1 LSFPANEPVGRG
13 HAALRRARGFFT
25 AGDSDAVARRAGATA
40 LVIRLASAGLAYVAQ
55 VVFARLMGQYE
66 YGVFAYTWVWF
77 LVFSAVATLGFGDS
91 PVRYIAQLRER
102 GETAHLRGFLR
113 FAAMVIVVAS
123 VAFAILLVAAL
134 PFAEGIID
142 HAYLMP
148 MALMAVS
155 IPFACAQS
163 FLEGVG
169 RSYNWTI
176 PALLPVYIIRHGL
189 LLSIMAAAVALGVEA
204 TAVNAFICLVL
215 TMVLSIAYQ
224 ATAILRR
231 LRHVIEPGPAAYR
244 PKEWLRGSSPFAV
257 LYAAQHL
264 SSFADVVVLSF
275 FVSPAEIAVYFAATR
290 IIQVV
295 NLVPYAATVG
305 TAHLFSASHTRGDHD
320 DLQRLVRHVVV
331 ANFIIAVT
339 AVGILIAGGDMLLG
353 MFGHGFEAG
362 YVPLAILAA
371 GVMARVAAGP
381 AEDILNMTGNGNVSA
396 YAYLAIVVLNI
407 VLAIA
412 LIIPFGLNGAAAASA
427 IALALRAF
435 WLSFSVW
442 KRLHISTSIF
452 AVAAT
457 YLARL
462 AHREALFRTPAE

>member
-1 LSFPANEPVGRG
+1 MRFL
-13 HAALRRARGFFT
+13 T
-25 AGDSDAVARRAGATA
+25 ATDKDAVARRSGAIA
-40 LVIRLASAGLAYVAQ
+40 LVIRLTSAGLAYVAQ
-55 VVFARLMGQYE
+55 VVFARLMGQFE

-102 GETAHLRGFLR
+102 GETAYLRGFLR
-113 FAAMVIVVAS
+113 FAALVIIAASVVFSAILVVA
-123 VAFAILLVAAL
+123 L
-134 PFAEGIID
+134 PIADRFID

-155 IPFACAQS
+155 IPFACLQS
-163 FLEGVG
+163 YFEGVG
-169 RSYNWTI
+169 RSYDWTL
-176 PALLPVYIIRHGL
+176 PALLPIYIIRHGL
-189 LLSIMAAAVALGVEA
+189 LLIIMVSAVGFGVEA
-204 TAVNAFICLVL
+204 TAINAFICLIL

-224 ATAILRR
+224 ATVILGRLRR
-231 LRHVIEPGPAAYR
+231 VIEPGPSAYR
-244 PKEWLRGSSPFAV
+244 SKEWLRGSSPFAL

-275 FVSPAEIAVYFAATR
+275 FVSPAQIAIYFAATR

-320 DLQRLVRHVVV
+320 NLQRLVRHVVV
-331 ANFIIAVT
+331 ANFIIAAI
-339 AVGILIAGGDMLLG
+339 AVSILIAGGDILLG

-381 AEDILNMTGNGNVSA
+381 AEDILNMTGNGHLSA
-396 YAYLAIVVLNI
+396 STYLAAVTVNVI
-407 VLAIA
+407 LAIA
-412 LIIPFGLNGAAAASA
+412 LVIPFGLNGAAAASA

-435 WLSFSVW
+435 WLSLSVW
-442 KRLHISTSIF
+442 KRLRIGTSI
-452 AVAAT
+452 VAAGST
-457 YLARL
+457 YLTRYTLRGAP
-462 AHREALFRTPAE
+462 FRAPAE

>member
-13 HAALRRARGFFT
+13 TALFRHACSFFA
-25 AGDSDAVARRAGATA
+25 AGGKDAIARRAGAIA
-40 LVIRLASAGLAYVAQ
+40 LVIRLTSAGLAYVAQ

-113 FAAMVIVVAS
+113 FAALVIIVAS
-123 VAFAILLVAAL
+123 VAFAALLVAVL
-134 PFAEGIID
+134 PLADRFID

-148 MALMAVS
+148 MALMAIS
-155 IPFACAQS
+155 IPFACLQS
-163 FLEGVG
+163 FFEGVG
-169 RSYNWTI
+169 RSYNWTL
-176 PALLPVYIIRHGL
+176 PALLPIYIIRHGL
-189 LLSIMAAAVALGVEA
+189 LLVIMAGAVALGVEA

-224 ATAILRR
+224 AIEILRR

-244 PKEWLRGSSPFAV
+244 SKEWLRGSSPFAV

-264 SSFADVVVLSF
+264 ASFADVVVLSF
-275 FVSPAEIAVYFAATR
+275 FVSPAEIAIYFAATR

-331 ANFIIAVT
+331 ATFIIAVT
-339 AVGILIAGGDMLLG
+339 AVAILIAGGDMLLG

-362 YVPLAILAA
+362 YTPLAILAA
-371 GVMARVAAGP
+371 GVMARVCAGP
-381 AEDILNMTGNGNVSA
+381 AEDILNMTGNGRTSASTYLVVVIVNV
-396 YAYLAIVVLNI
+396 L
-407 VLAIA
+407 LAIA
-412 LIIPFGLNGAAAASA
+412 LVIPFGLNGAAAASA
-427 IALALRAF
+427 VALALRAF

-442 KRLHISTSIF
+442 KRLRISTSIF
-452 AVAAT
+452 AAGST
-457 YLARL
+457 YLTRYAT
-462 AHREALFRTPAE
+462 REASYRAPAE

>member
-1 LSFPANEPVGRG
+1 MSFSGNEPVGRA
-13 HAALRRARGFFT
+13 HALLSRARGFLT
-25 AGDSDAVARRAGATA
+25 ANDSDAVARRAGATA
-40 LVIRLASAGLAYVAQ
+40 LIIRLASAGLAYIAQ
-55 VVFARLMGQYE
+55 VIFARLMGQYE

-113 FAAMVIVVAS
+113 FAALVIIVAS
-123 VAFAILLVAAL
+123 VAFAALLVAVL
-134 PFAEGIID
+134 PLADRFID

-155 IPFACAQS
+155 IPFACLQS
-163 FLEGVG
+163 FFEGVG
-169 RSYNWTI
+169 RSYNWTL

-189 LLSIMAAAVALGVEA
+189 LLSIMAGAVALGVEA

-231 LRHVIEPGPAAYR
+231 LRHVIEPGPSAYR
-244 PKEWLRGSSPFAV
+244 SKEWLRGSSPFAV

-275 FVSPAEIAVYFAATR
+275 FVSPAKIAIYFAATR
-290 IIQVV
+290 VIQVV

-320 DLQRLVRHVVV
+320 ELQRLVRHVVV
-331 ANFIIAVT
+331 ANFIIAAT
-339 AVGILIAGGDMLLG
+339 AVGILIAGGDTLLG

-362 YVPLAILAA
+362 YAPLAILAA
-371 GVMARVAAGP
+371 GVMARVSAGP
-381 AEDILNMTGNGNVSA
+381 AEDILNMTGNGRVSA
-396 YAYLAIVVLNI
+396 STYLVVVVIN
-407 VLAIA
+407 VALAIA
-412 LIIPFGLNGAAAASA
+412 L
-427 IALALRAF
+427 
-435 WLSFSVW
+435 SFRSG
-442 KRLHISTSIF
+442 
-452 AVAAT
+452 
-457 YLARL
+457 
-462 AHREALFRTPAE
+462 